1 MSPSANISEAPL
13 VLIVDDDV
21 SVRRSTAR
29 LLRSS
34 GMRAES
40 FASVQHLLDSESTIE
55 ADCLNLDMRNA
66 RDRRSTINAPPEGKQ
81 SAHSSNLL

>member
-1 MSPSANISEAPL
+1 MSPRANILEAPL

-21 SVRRSTAR
+21 SVRRSTAM

-40 FASVQHLLDSESTIE
+40 FASAQHLLDSENTVE
-55 ADCLNLDMRNA
+55 ADCLIIDVRMPGLDGLQLMR
-66 RDRRSTINAPPEGKQ
+66 RLRQTG
-81 SAHSSNLL
+81 SAFQ